1 MLMEW
6 ASQQMQEW
14 VIPLRLLKTTRAPAV
29 SENSQKELLSA
40 NWEKGPTFSAKLYR
54 SASIE
59 KDIKNNLGTNKGK
72 FNLNQ
77 SRKIILT

>member
-1 MLMEW
+1 MGDTPYT
-6 ASQQMQEW
+6 
-14 VIPLRLLKTTRAPAV
+14 VTTTRAPAV
-29 SENSQKELLSA
+29 SEKELLSA

-59 KDIKNNLGTNKGK
+59 KDIKNNLGTKQGK

-77 SRKIILT
+77 KRKIILLDGRLGW

>member
-1 MLMEW
+1 MGFS
-6 ASQQMQEW
+6 ANVGVGDTPQTA
-14 VIPLRLLKTTRAPAV
+14 TTNRAPAV
-29 SENSQKELLSA
+29 SDNSQKELLSA